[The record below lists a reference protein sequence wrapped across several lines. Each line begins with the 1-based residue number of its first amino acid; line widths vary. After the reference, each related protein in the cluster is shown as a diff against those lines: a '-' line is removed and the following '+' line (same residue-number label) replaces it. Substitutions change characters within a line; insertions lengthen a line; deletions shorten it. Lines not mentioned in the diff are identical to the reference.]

1 MTASSQISPGAPPP
15 EPPAPLVPVSLPE
28 AFRSATATPPPPAA
42 PAPTAEVVAPV
53 STDVP
58 HRLRARAPEP
68 QGPECFTCGTDQS
81 LLYPDPRGRHYD
93 SGAHV
98 LYCGTHVP
106 DTTPVQAATK
116 VMNAA
121 MENGSATPR
130 ELAQAEHDAG
140 LLFDPQRAQDIADN
154 ARTQAHL
161 EFAAELGHLRQG
173 VATLS
178 HFKDQLDGIRRAL
191 SGRPDNDLVFVREVL
206 AAADPQAPFGAPLP
220 VTWDGIV
227 MGPSDDT
234 EGENTLVPLTTS
246 HGGAAALVLDTEQ
259 RLALG
264 GWLLAHAHTGC
275 PTPGCGID
283 AATVD
288 EADPTMWGWILVQ
301 VAGTDTPA
309 RWYCNPWCASGA
321 ITAAGAELAAVD
333 PDEQASDPLAQG
345 DPLAYGPTGIRC
357 GCGKDAHSNLVP
369 CAPAAE
375 ATASDAVEGESRCVR
390 CGCTDSRACPGGCHW
405 VANRRDVPLCS
416 ACATPAELAVSG
428 GAL

>member
-1 MTASSQISPGAPPP
+1 MNAYSQTSPGAPTP
-15 EPPAPLVPVSLPE
+15 EPQDRLVPVPLPA
-28 AFRSATATPPPPAA
+28 AFRGATATMPSPSAA
-42 PAPTAEVVAPV
+42 PAPTAAVVAPE
-53 STDVP
+53 SPDVP
-58 HRLRARAPEP
+58 DRLRARAPEP
-68 QGPECFTCGTDQS
+68 DGPECFTCGTNQS
-81 LLYPDPRGRHYD
+81 LLYPDPRDRRYD
-93 SGAHV
+93 SGTPV

-106 DTTPVQAATK
+106 DATPVQAPTK
-116 VMNAA
+116 IMGAA
-121 MENGSATPR
+121 MEHGSATPR
-130 ELAQAEHDAG
+130 DLAQAEHDTG
-140 LLFDPQRAQDIADN
+140 ILLDPQRAQDIADS
-154 ARTQAHL
+154 AHTQAHL
-161 EFAAELGHLRQG
+161 EFATELGRLRQD

-178 HFKDQLDGIRRAL
+178 HFKHQLDGIRRAL
-191 SGRPDNDLVFVREVL
+191 SGRPDNDLVFVREIL

-227 MGPSDDT
+227 MGPSGDT

-246 HGGAAALVLDTEQ
+246 HGGKAALLLDTEQ

-264 GWLLAHAHTGC
+264 GLLLTHAHTGC

-288 EADPTMWGWILVQ
+288 EADPTMSGWILVQ

-321 ITAAGAELAAVD
+321 ITAAGAELAATDQADAVD
-333 PDEQASDPLAQG
+333 PDEQAPALAT
-345 DPLAYGPTGIRC
+345 P
-357 GCGKDAHSNLVP
+357 DAEKVP
-369 CAPAAE
+369 EPSV
-375 ATASDAVEGESRCVR
+375 TAVDDGEPQCVR
-390 CGCTDSRACPGGCHW
+390 CGCTDSQACPGGCHW

>member
-1 MTASSQISPGAPPP
+1 MTASSQTSPVAPPP
-15 EPPAPLVPVSLPE
+15 EPPAQLVPLPE
-28 AFRSATATPPPPAA
+28 AFRATAATMTPPAA
-42 PAPTAEVVAPV
+42 PAPTTSVVAPV
-53 STDVP
+53 SPDVP
-58 HRLRARAPEP
+58 DRLRARAPEP
-68 QGPECFTCGTDQS
+68 DGPECFTCGTDQS
-81 LLYPDPRGRHYD
+81 LLYPDPRGRRYD
-93 SGAHV
+93 SGAAV

-106 DTTPVQAATK
+106 DAPPVQAAAK

-121 MENGSATPR
+121 MENGSATPC

-140 LLFDPQRAQDIADN
+140 ILFDPQGAQDIADS
-154 ARTQAHL
+154 ARIQAYL
-161 EFAAELGHLRQG
+161 EFADELGSLRQD
-173 VATLS
+173 VAALS
-178 HFKDQLDGIRRAL
+178 HFKAQLDGIRSAL
-191 SGRPDNDLVFVREVL
+191 AGRPDNDLVFVREVL
-206 AAADPQAPFGAPLP
+206 AAADPKAPFGAPLP

-227 MGPSDDT
+227 MGPSGDT
-234 EGENTLVPLTTS
+234 DGENTLVPLTTS
-246 HGGAAALVLDTEQ
+246 HGGPAALVLDTEQ

-309 RWYCNPWCASGA
+309 RWYCTPWCASGA
-321 ITAAGAELAAVD
+321 ITAAGAELAAADQADAVD
-333 PDEQASDPLAQG
+333 PDEQAPA
-345 DPLAYGPTGIRC
+345 PA
-357 GCGKDAHSNLVP
+357 
-369 CAPAAE
+369 APAAE
-375 ATASDAVEGESRCVR
+375 DDPEAPADAVDSESHCVR